1 MGERQ
6 YHSEGVWA
14 CLDRARVII
23 MGAAGRDFH
32 NFNVHFRGN
41 RQYEVV
47 AFTATQIPDIAGRRY
62 PVELAG
68 DLYPVGIP
76 IYEESEL
83 PRLVREHRI
92 EQVIF
97 AYSDIAHVDVMH
109 KASLVLAAGADFRM
123 MGPATTMIKSKVPV
137 VAICAARTGVGK
149 SQTTRF
155 VSQAL
160 INAGKRVVAIRHPMP
175 YGDLAKQ
182 AVQRFATYDDLDIHE
197 CTIEEREEYEPHI
210 DRGVV
215 VYAGV
220 DYGRILEQAEK
231 EADVVLWD
239 GGNNDF
245 PFYKPDLMITLV
257 DPHRPGHEVSY
268 HPGETNTRLAD
279 IVIINKVDTARA
291 EAVEEVRKN
300 VMQVNPD
307 AVIIDAASPVSVD
320 NPEAVAGKRVLVVE
334 DGPTLTHGGMGYG
347 AGTVAAHQ
355 YGAAELLDPRPF
367 AVGSIVSTLERFTH
381 LEPLLPAMG
390 YSKRQ
395 VEELEATINRS
406 DADVVLIGTPI
417 DLRRVMK
424 MDKPAV
430 RVRYE
435 LDPVSGPDLAK
446 LVVERLTKQE

>member
-1 MGERQ
+1 MWQ
-6 YHSEGVWA
+6 YHSEGAWA
-14 CLDRARVII
+14 SLDRAKVII

-32 NFNVHFRGN
+32 NFNVYFRGN

-68 DLYPVGIP
+68 ELYPAGIP

-83 PRLVREHRI
+83 PRLIAEHGV

-97 AYSDIAHVDVMH
+97 AYSDIAHGDVMH
-109 KASLVLAAGADFRM
+109 RASLVLAAGADFRM
-123 MGPATTMIKSKVPV
+123 MGPTTTMIKSKVPV

-160 INAGKRVVAIRHPMP
+160 IDAGKRVVAVRHPMP

-182 AVQRFATYDDLDIHE
+182 AVQRFATYEDLDIHE

-220 DYGRILEQAEK
+220 DYGRILEQAEQ

-245 PFYKPDLMITLV
+245 SFYEPDLTITLV

-279 IVIINKVDTARA
+279 VIIINKVDTARA
-291 EAVEEVRKN
+291 EAVEEVRRN
-300 VMQVNPD
+300 SLMVNAN

-320 NPEAVAGKRVLVVE
+320 DPAAVAGKRVLVVE

-347 AGTVAAHQ
+347 AGTVAARKF
-355 YGAAELLDPRPF
+355 GAASLVDPRPF

-390 YSKRQ
+390 YSRRQ
-395 VEELEATINRS
+395 VEELERTINQS
-406 DADVVLIGTPI
+406 DAEVVLIGTPI

-424 MDKPAV
+424 IEKPAV

-446 LVVERLTKQE
+446 LVVDRLTKEQ

>member
-1 MGERQ
+1 
-6 YHSEGVWA
+6 
-14 CLDRARVII
+14 

-32 NFNVHFRGN
+32 NFNVHFRDN
-41 RQYEVV
+41 NQYEVI

-62 PVELAG
+62 PAELAG
-68 DLYPVGIP
+68 GLYPAGIP

-83 PRLVREHRI
+83 PRLVAEHGV
-92 EQVIF
+92 EQVVF

-123 MGPATTMIKSKVPV
+123 MGPTTTMIKSKVPV

-182 AVQRFATYDDLDIHE
+182 AVQRFATYEDLDTHE

-220 DYGRILEQAEK
+220 DYGAILEQAEK

-245 PFYKPDLMITLV
+245 PFYAPDLMITLV
-257 DPHRPGHEVSY
+257 DPHRPGHEVSF

-279 IVIINKVDTARA
+279 VVIINKVDTARA
-291 EAVEEVRKN
+291 EAVEEVRRN
-300 VMQVNPD
+300 VMQVNPN

-320 NPEAVAGKRVLVVE
+320 DPAAVAGKRVLVVE

-347 AGTVAAHQ
+347 AGTVAARQH
-355 YGAAELLDPRPF
+355 GAAELIDPRPF
-367 AVGSIVSTLERFTH
+367 AVGSIVGTLNRFTH

-395 VEELEATINRS
+395 VAELESTINRS

-424 MDKPAV
+424 LDKPAV

-435 LDPVSGPDLAK
+435 LDPVSGPDLAR
-446 LVVERLTKQE
+446 LVVDRLAK